1 MVRSEITVRLD
12 CPAEQV
18 WETVTD
24 LSRQGWRS
32 DVERVEITGEA
43 SFVEYGKGGFA
54 TAFTVTEREPP
65 RRWAFDLENE
75 NIQGR
80 WTGDF
85 TDAAGGCTVTF
96 TEEITVKK
104 AWMRAF
110 AGLYVKRQQRQYLA
124 DLKKAL
130 GPGVSKD

>member
-1 MVRSEITVRLD
+1 MIRSKITARLD
-12 CPAEQV
+12 CPAARV

-32 DVERVEITGEA
+32 DVERVEIIGEA
-43 SFVEYGKGGFA
+43 AFVEYGRGGFA
-54 TAFTVTEREPP
+54 TAFTVTGREPP

-75 NIQGR
+75 NIRGS
-80 WTGDF
+80 WTGEFAD
-85 TDAAGGCTVTF
+85 TAEGCTVTF
-96 TEEITVKK
+96 TEEVTVKK

-110 AGLYVKRQQRQYLA
+110 AGLYLKRQQRRYLA

-130 GPGVSKD
+130 GL